1 MIVLLQERVKIIVP
15 CLHTKT
21 LIVDEN
27 CQFPIA
33 DLALKKENLKLT
45 LKSEIKILLPYK
57 KANISC

>member
-1 MIVLLQERVKIIVP
+1 MRIANFR
-15 CLHTKT
+15 CL
-21 LIVDEN
+21 
-27 CQFPIA
+27 IA